1 MGEIPADW
9 PEDVPFYKWPPF
21 PTKPEGVTIIPFSQ
35 FVATGLK
42 VDQDDD
48 ETPGVDQEGIH
59 TTGLQARHDGEK
71 KKRRRKKKNE
81 NGEIVEVPLAWWE
94 ELEEDTKNAKALYKY
109 DQRETYLDRM
119 IQSWKDFNEKRRFPT
134 HVQAVAHA
142 LGICLGI
149 VDPSP
154 NGVKTNK
161 AKAGSDDGGSD
172 DEFED
177 GDEKMDGSDT
187 APPPA
192 PVTQDLYDADLK
204 PESAREKAMDAFF
217 QDPERVTKLFLTSYA
232 YDKGIYWNEV
242 KLRDT
247 PILVEAFLNFL
258 DVNQVFGPTEKS
270 TRFGITQGKKV
281 AQLAKE
287 EMPHANKIANVFPD
301 NWGKACGALW
311 GQRLTGPSTWVFG
324 QLPDE
329 PAPANQA
336 DAPDAVH
343 ITQPT
348 VTGDDM
354 IFEPTDTEL
363 LVDGIEPPSINGV
376 QTEWTDTS
384 EGAGNAGG
392 WGSTNAWGAG
402 AAESG
407 GWGGE
412 DGDAGEGENAG
423 ENPVWDEDAFKEPP
437 APDPATVWGD
447 FGPSGQDQIEAFIGP
462 NNLAKTYVT
471 LRVEIS
477 SRVIGALVEPPAN
490 SVAPTEGAPFAD
502 IVQHR
507 FARLTLSPS
516 RFLKTAPAYGA
527 CITRP
532 DMMGDPIDESK
543 FGWVGPHDPTNN
555 DINIFV
561 PNDEG
566 LLDIIRKGAGMTIT
580 GTFIQVAE
588 LAPPKEDEPVEAEP
602 AGGEPPKK
610 KKKKKGKKD
619 TGVRSWW
626 FLYQLT
632 QVFPTF
638 YEQ

>member
-1 MGEIPADW
+1 MGEIPSDW

-42 VDQDDD
+42 ADQDDD
-48 ETPGVDQEGIH
+48 TPGVDQEGIP
-59 TTGLQARHDGEK
+59 TTSLQARHDGDK
-71 KKRRRKKKNE
+71 KKRRRKRKNDK
-81 NGEIVEVPLAWWE
+81 GEVIDVPLAWWE
-94 ELEEDTKNAKALYKY
+94 ELEEDTKNAKPIYKY
-109 DQRETYLDRM
+109 DQRETYLDRL
-119 IQSWKDFNEKRRFPT
+119 IQAWKDFGDKRRFPT

-142 LGICLGI
+142 LGICLGL

-154 NGVKTNK
+154 NGVKTKVK
-161 AKAGSDDGGSD
+161 ASSNDGGSD

-177 GDEKMDGSDT
+177 DEEKLDESEA

-232 YDKGIYWNEV
+232 YDKGIYWNQD

-258 DVNQVFGPTEKS
+258 EINQVFGPSEKS
-270 TRFGITQGKKV
+270 TRFGIAQGKKI

-287 EMPHANKIANVFPD
+287 EMSHANTLAKAFPD
-301 NWGKACGALW
+301 SWSKACGAVW

-329 PAPANQA
+329 SSPIANEVDMA
-336 DAPDAVH
+336 DAVPSA
-343 ITQPT
+343 QPA

-363 LVDGIEPPSINGV
+363 LVDSVEPPSINGV
-376 QTEWTDTS
+376 QTEWTDI
-384 EGAGNAGG
+384 GG
-392 WGSTNAWGAG
+392 DADHWGSSNAWGSG
-402 AAESG
+402 ADESG
-407 GWGGE
+407 GWGAEGE
-412 DGDAGEGENAG
+412 EGENSG
-423 ENPVWDEDAFKEPP
+423 ENPIWDSDAFKEPP
-437 APDPATVWGD
+437 APDPATVWGN
-447 FGPSGQDQIEAFIGP
+447 FGPSGPEQLEALIGP
-462 NNLAKTYVT
+462 NNLTKTYVT

-477 SRVIGALVEPPAN
+477 SRVIGNLIEPPAN
-490 SVAPTEGAPFAD
+490 PTPTPEGASFAD
-502 IVQHR
+502 IAQQR

-516 RFLKTAPAYGA
+516 PFLKTAPAYGA
-527 CITRP
+527 CITKP
-532 DMMGDPIDESK
+532 DIMGEPINESK
-543 FGWVGPHDPTNN
+543 FGWVGPHDPENS
-555 DINIFV
+555 DIGIFL
-561 PNDEG
+561 PANED
-566 LLDIIRKGAGMTIT
+566 LLDLIRKGVGMTIT

-588 LAPPKEDEPVEAEP
+588 LTPPKEEEPAEAEP
-602 AGGEPPKK
+602 TGGEPPKK

-619 TGVRSWW
+619 TTAGVRSWW

-632 QVFPTF
+632 QLFPTF